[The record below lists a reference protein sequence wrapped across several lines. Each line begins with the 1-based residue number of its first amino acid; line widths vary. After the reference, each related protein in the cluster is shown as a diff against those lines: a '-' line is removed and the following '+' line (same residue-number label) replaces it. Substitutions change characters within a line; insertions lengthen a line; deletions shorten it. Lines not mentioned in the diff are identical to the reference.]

1 METQMDLFELLQMMT
16 GAPQISDLP
25 HAPYQKRAVAIM
37 GYIPLEGYSL
47 REILDMLQ
55 YLFGEKVEVQN
66 TQEARKWLR
75 EQVRQQWRLSR
86 SAQEHGATTYTG
98 QRENAE
104 TAE

>member
-25 HAPYQKRAVAIM
+25 HAPYQRRAVAIM
-37 GYIPLEGYSL
+37 GYIPWEGYSL
-47 REILDMLQ
+47 REISDMLQ

-86 SAQEHGATTYTG
+86 SAQELGATTYTD

>member
-25 HAPYQKRAVAIM
+25 HAPYQRRAVAIM
-37 GYIPLEGYSL
+37 GYIPLEEYSL
-47 REILDMLQ
+47 REISDMLQ

-86 SAQEHGATTYTG
+86 SAQELGATTYTG